1 MTIFWVAAFIAL
13 AVLEAATFGLT
24 SIWFCA
30 GALAAMIFSAAGA
43 PFWLQIA
50 AFLAVSAVAM
60 VLLRP
65 VAKRYL
71 TPRRTATN
79 ADRVIGREGVVTER
93 VDNLAATGK
102 ISVGGDVWTA
112 RSESGEAIEKDCRVR
127 ILRIEGVKVFVEPM
141 EKAEE
146 KEPSVLGRT

>member
-1 MTIFWVAAFIAL
+1 MTIFWLAAFIAL
-13 AVLEAATFGLT
+13 AILEAATFGLT

-30 GALAAMIFSAAGA
+30 GALAAMICSAVGA
-43 PFWLQIA
+43 PLWLQVLV
-50 AFLAVSAVAM
+50 FLAVSAAAM

-65 VAKRYL
+65 LAKKYL

-79 ADRVIGREGVVTER
+79 ADRVIGREGVVKET

-112 RSESGEAIEKDCRVR
+112 RSESGAVIEKDSRVR
-127 ILRIEGVKVFVEPM
+127 VLRIEGVKVFVEPL
-141 EKAEE
+141 ETDGQK
-146 KEPSVLGRT
+146 